1 MDLWI
6 PPLCLPVPE
15 KLNFYDCVLLTKK
28 LIVPYRISR
37 FKPTGSILMSIFFFV
52 KEEMNVKFPV
62 TKLSFT
68 LFHLSMVPL
77 LQYSTFCTFAT
88 FSSKYY
94 PIYVSPVL
102 GLSLLCFCPPAR
114 LFAASRIRHLV
125 NKLQRTKV
133 WKVDGFIRGKIT
145 HKFSTRDYHHSFTRR
160 KTKIFPLFHDVPPNF
175 QHKYNSFN

>member
-1 MDLWI
+1 MLTSSRE
-6 PPLCLPVPE
+6 V
-15 KLNFYDCVLLTKK
+15 KLLRLRAINKK
-28 LIVPYRISR
+28 INRTLQDFTIQANRID
-37 FKPTGSILMSIFFFV
+37 PHEHFFFV

-68 LFHLSMVPL
+68 QFHLSMVPL

-114 LFAASRIRHLV
+114 LFAASRIRHFV

-160 KTKIFPLFHDVPPNF
+160 KTKIFPFFHDVPPNF

>member
-1 MDLWI
+1 MLTSSRE
-6 PPLCLPVPE
+6 V
-15 KLNFYDCVLLTKK
+15 KLLRLRAINKK
-28 LIVPYRISR
+28 INRTLQDFTIQANRID
-37 FKPTGSILMSIFFFV
+37 PHEHFFFV

-114 LFAASRIRHLV
+114 LFAASRIRHFV

-160 KTKIFPLFHDVPPNF
+160 KTKIFPFF
-175 QHKYNSFN
+175 SRCSSQFST

>member
-1 MDLWI
+1 MLTSSRE
-6 PPLCLPVPE
+6 V
-15 KLNFYDCVLLTKK
+15 KLLRLRAINKK
-28 LIVPYRISR
+28 INRTLQDFTIQANRID
-37 FKPTGSILMSIFFFV
+37 PHEHFFFV

-114 LFAASRIRHLV
+114 LFAASRIRHFV